1 MAIAPTTINIRRKSC
16 IIVFSVVPI
25 PCHRGKLYPLT
36 VFAQLNKCKLVQYFL
51 TNKIVTPRFF
61 AVFSHNRLMVRRK
74 SQVIMVSPDY
84 FLESCLYGP
93 REHCLKFQ
101 RRALF

>member
-36 VFAQLNKCKLVQYFL
+36 VFAQLHKCKSVQYFL
-51 TNKIVTPRFF
+51 TNKIAAPRFF
-61 AVFSHNRLMVRRK
+61 AVFSRKVRLSPIK
-74 SQVIMVSPDY
+74 SQVMMLAP
-84 FLESCLYGP
+84 LHKGERLAMP
-93 REHCLKFQ
+93 
-101 RRALF
+101 A

>member
-36 VFAQLNKCKLVQYFL
+36 VFALLHKCKSVHYFL
-51 TNKIVTPRFF
+51 TNKIGNPRFF
-61 AVFSHNRLMVRRK
+61 AVFLPKRHLAWRK
-74 SQVIMVSPDY
+74 SQVIVGAP
-84 FLESCLYGP
+84 
-93 REHCLKFQ
+93 
-101 RRALF
+101 